1 MKLSIIVTHYKNPEL
16 LRACLNSIEKSLE
29 FFHEEYEIIVSDSE
43 TIEETTIMMREDF
56 PKISFLPSK
65 ENIGFAGTLNKG
77 FPKTKGSYILILN
90 GDIIVK
96 KDSIE
101 KLFKFVAGREN
112 VGMAGPQLINFNET
126 PQISCFRFYDP
137 LIIIYRRTFLGNLKF
152 AKKRLDYFLMK
163 DYDRKEPKEVD
174 WIMGSAMM
182 TSRKAIEKVG
192 LMDEKFKLY
201 MEDTDWCRRFWEN
214 GFNVMFYP
222 YSQMYHYHG
231 KGSANK
237 SVFVSL
243 FTNRLTWLHIKSAAR
258 YFKKYW
264 RKPLPKHR

>member
-1 MKLSIIVTHYKNPEL
+1 MELSIIVTHYKNPEL
-16 LRACLNSIEKSLE
+16 LKACLRSIQKSLK
-29 FFHEEYEIIVSDSE
+29 FFNGEYEIIVSDSE
-43 TIEETTIMMREDF
+43 TIEETVMMMREDF
-56 PKISFLPSK
+56 RGIPFLSSK
-65 ENIGFAGTLNKG
+65 ENIGFAGTLNRA
-77 FPKTKGSYILILN
+77 FSKTKGDFVLILN

-101 KLFKFVAGREN
+101 KLFEFVKSRKEI
-112 VGMAGPQLINFNET
+112 GMAGPQLINFNET

-137 LIIIYRRTFLGNLKF
+137 LIIIYRRTYLGKFRF

-163 DYDRKEPKEVD
+163 DYDRKNPKEVD

-182 TSRKAIEKVG
+182 TSRKAVEKVG

-214 GFNVMFYP
+214 GYKVFFYP
-222 YSQMYHYHG
+222 NSQMYHYHG
-231 KGSANK
+231 KGSANRNA
-237 SVFVSL
+237 FISL

-264 RKPLPKHR
+264 GKSLPKHL